1 MERVPKKRNVISLE
15 TKYDIIQKSKEGV
28 TVSKLSKDFNLATS
42 TICTILAEKEKYI
55 QAIEDNALRDRKRL
69 KMSTY
74 PKLEEAM
81 AMWFNQTT
89 NNTNTVIGGQEILE
103 QATKYAIFLGYDNFK
118 ASNGWLENFQKRNN
132 IKLKITVGEAGLVDQ
147 EVVSNWIN
155 NILPNQIKG
164 YHPRDIFNADET
176 SKYYRALPNKTMTYK
191 GKLFNYYAYIH
202 VSFNLF

>member
-15 TKYDIIQKSKEGV
+15 TKYDIILKSKEGV

-81 AMWFNQTT
+81 AMWFNQTKWLDK
-89 NNTNTVIGGQEILE
+89 LE
-103 QATKYAIFLGYDNFK
+103 RVARQTKFK
-118 ASNGWLENFQKRNN
+118 VQKRKSQR
-132 IKLKITVGEAGLVDQ
+132 II
-147 EVVSNWIN
+147 VSRQFQWP
-155 NILPNQIKG
+155 LS
-164 YHPRDIFNADET
+164 Y
-176 SKYYRALPNKTMTYK
+176 
-191 GKLFNYYAYIH
+191 
-202 VSFNLF
+202 

>member
-89 NNTNTVIGGQEILE
+89 NNTS
-103 QATKYAIFLGYDNFK
+103 F
-118 ASNGWLENFQKRNN
+118 
-132 IKLKITVGEAGLVDQ
+132 
-147 EVVSNWIN
+147 
-155 NILPNQIKG
+155 
-164 YHPRDIFNADET
+164 DIT
-176 SKYYRALPNKTMTYK
+176 SKAFCLPTCSLYRGATVFTIL
-191 GKLFNYYAYIH
+191 H
-202 VSFNLF
+202 RSD

>member
-89 NNTNTVIGGQEILE
+89 VIGGQEILE
-103 QATKYAIFLGYDNFK
+103 QATKYGIFLGYDNFK
-118 ASNGWLENFQKRNN
+118 ASNENFQKRNN

-155 NILPNQIKG
+155 NILPNQK
-164 YHPRDIFNADET
+164 PS
-176 SKYYRALPNKTMTYK
+176 SKND
-191 GKLFNYYAYIH
+191 
-202 VSFNLF
+202 